1 LADLP
6 VDLQAGLVGQAQVE
20 ENNVRRPGADAL
32 EPFGAGTCHL
42 DPITRGGERLARLFW
57 DYDRVIIDEQ
67 HVGHGRLAPGGS
79 GLIREAV
86 AIAQA
91 VDRSIQTRKKTRGHN
106 LNSSACRLAFYSQ
119 LLCSARHRSGQLPF
133 SRASAKM
140 VAKFLRGATGL
151 QRLALA
157 ERRRTMSRPKQ
168 VRLAGSVLDR
178 SRHVCAFFHRK
189 EEEYRALLPFIKE
202 GFEQGDRAFHIVD
215 PRHRPE
221 HLRRLQEV
229 GIDVAFAERT
239 GQLEVRRWEDAYLR
253 DGHFDQN
260 RMLALIEEVL
270 TGGKAQGF
278 PLTRL
283 VANMEWALE
292 DRPGVDDI
300 VEYETRLNY
309 ILPKYDD
316 AVC

>member
-1 LADLP
+1 
-6 VDLQAGLVGQAQVE
+6 
-20 ENNVRRPGADAL
+20 
-32 EPFGAGTCHL
+32 
-42 DPITRGGERLARLFW
+42 
-57 DYDRVIIDEQ
+57 
-67 HVGHGRLAPGGS
+67 
-79 GLIREAV
+79 
-86 AIAQA
+86 
-91 VDRSIQTRKKTRGHN
+91 
-106 LNSSACRLAFYSQ
+106 
-119 LLCSARHRSGQLPF
+119 
-133 SRASAKM
+133 
-140 VAKFLRGATGL
+140 
-151 QRLALA
+151 
-157 ERRRTMSRPKQ
+157 MSRPKQ

-189 EEEYRALLPFIKE
+189 EEEYRVLLPFIQE

-215 PRHRPE
+215 PLHRPE
-221 HLRRLQEV
+221 HRRRLQEV
-229 GIDVAFAERT
+229 GIDVAAAEQT

-270 TGGKAQGF
+270 TEGKAHGF